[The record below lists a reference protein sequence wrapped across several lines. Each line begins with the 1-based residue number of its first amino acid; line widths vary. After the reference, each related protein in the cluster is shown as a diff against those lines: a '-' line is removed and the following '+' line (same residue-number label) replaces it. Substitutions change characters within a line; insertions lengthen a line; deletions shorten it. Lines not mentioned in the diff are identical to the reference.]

1 MIKKSIDKNEKP
13 FDIYELFFIAKKHLN
28 YSRQEFF
35 ESTYYEIGQM
45 LEKYMSANSL
55 NESNPNNT
63 SNTHQT
69 VFIDDLGL

>member
-1 MIKKSIDKNEKP
+1 M
-13 FDIYELFFIAKKHLN
+13 N

-63 SNTHQT
+63 SNTNQT